1 MGSSGAESRTSLSD
15 ANGKALD
22 VLGKEQLQEDGVDSC
37 FPCTS
42 GNPAKGHGLW
52 SSQVLKRKHQG

>member
-15 ANGKALD
+15 AKGKALD
-22 VLGKEQLQEDGVDSC
+22 VLGKEQLQEDGVD
-37 FPCTS
+37 
-42 GNPAKGHGLW
+42 PAKGHGLW